1 MNHTSCCICTKSV
14 SFQNIHKHIF
24 SRAHED
30 NIKNALFKIKPSI
43 LLYIDKDKPISIY
56 FKSPSKRYNICYPCK
71 YLGST
76 MKPHVCDKGA
86 ENRKIIKEILTNM
99 TELIKKDEV
108 EVVEDSTS
116 KKEFERVS
124 AIAERVFDMEDA
136 LYGILSKLQE
146 SDFDSFKNE
155 MITLKRDYPKAF
167 EAMYKQLGGEEG
179 EEGFYDEEG

>member
-1 MNHTSCCICTKSV
+1 M
-14 SFQNIHKHIF
+14 HKHCF
-24 SRAHED
+24 SKTHTD
-30 NIKNALFKIKPSI
+30 DIKNALFKIKPTI

-71 YLGST
+71 YLGSS

-99 TELIKKDEV
+99 TEPIKKEKEEDEG
-108 EVVEDSTS
+108 EEEETKS

-136 LYGILSKLQE
+136 LYGFLSELQE
-146 SDFDSFKNE
+146 SDFDSFKYK
-155 MITLKRDYPKAF
+155 MIKLKRDFPKAF

-179 EEGFYDEEG
+179 EEGFYDEEEVG